1 MSELKPTFENLM
13 DPYVLQ
19 LIQALAERDDRI
31 ERLTAKIDELDVWD
45 EGQELKI
52 ERLTAEKQANAQK
65 QWEAACEVYRA
76 SNERLQAR
84 VERLEGIIRRALAVP
99 PNWGGEVYE
108 IEEILKEV
116 SDE

>member
-1 MSELKPTFENLM
+1 MS
-13 DPYVLQ
+13 D
-19 LIQALAERDDRI
+19 LIKLLRQSNDE
-31 ERLTAKIDELDVWD
+31 IDHAAAD
-45 EGQELKI
+45 EI

-84 VERLEGIIRRALAVP
+84 VEALEGIIRRALAVP

-108 IEEILKEV
+108 IEDILKEAAT
-116 SDE
+116 EQEKE